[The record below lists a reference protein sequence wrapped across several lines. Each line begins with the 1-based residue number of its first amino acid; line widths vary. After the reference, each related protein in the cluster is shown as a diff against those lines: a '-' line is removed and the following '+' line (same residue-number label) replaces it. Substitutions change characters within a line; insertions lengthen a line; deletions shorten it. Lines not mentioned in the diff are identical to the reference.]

1 MNALHR
7 QRLNRLEQALKEK
20 NLTQMIICDP
30 LSIWYLTGVSVEPG
44 ERLFVLY
51 VRTDGT
57 LCMVVN
63 RLFTVE
69 DQDIPLVWITDT
81 DDGIGILAQQ
91 VDKTAAMGIDKKWPA
106 RFLLALIS
114 KNPDVSYVNASECVD
129 GLRAVKDSE
138 ELEKMR
144 ISSAINDRCMEAA
157 AAYIKEGMT
166 EKECAAYI
174 NNLYREAGCQGP
186 SFTTIVSFGAN
197 AADPHHRPDDT
208 VLKEGDCIVID
219 MGCIKD
225 RYCSDMTRTYFC
237 KTADSQY
244 TAIHDLVRE
253 ANEKAEAMI
262 RPGVRFCDIDRT
274 AREHIE
280 AGGYGPNFTHRLG
293 HMIGLEDHDPGDVSA
308 SNTDIVR
315 EGMIFSIEPGVY
327 LPGRFGVRVE
337 DLVIVTADGCEIL
350 NHVDK
355 HWKVIG

>member
-7 QRLNRLEQALKEK
+7 QRLNRLNQALKEK
-20 NLTQMIICDP
+20 DLTQMIICDP
-30 LSIWYLTGVSVEPG
+30 LSIWYLTGVSVDPG
-44 ERLFVLY
+44 ERLFVLC

-69 DQDIPLVWITDT
+69 DPDIPLVWITDS

-91 VDKTAAMGIDKKWPA
+91 VDGKAAMGIDKKWPA

-114 KNPDVSYVNASECVD
+114 KHPDVSYVNASDCVD

-144 ISSAINDRCMEAA
+144 ISSAVNDRCMEAA

-208 VLKEGDCIVID
+208 ILKAGDCIVID

-237 KTADSQY
+237 
-244 TAIHDLVRE
+244 
-253 ANEKAEAMI
+253 
-262 RPGVRFCDIDRT
+262 
-274 AREHIE
+274 
-280 AGGYGPNFTHRLG
+280 
-293 HMIGLEDHDPGDVSA
+293 
-308 SNTDIVR
+308 
-315 EGMIFSIEPGVY
+315 
-327 LPGRFGVRVE
+327 
-337 DLVIVTADGCEIL
+337 
-350 NHVDK
+350 
-355 HWKVIG
+355 